1 MKRVQGTYVEEPGC
15 DAVPGAKTFEGVLFV
30 TLNNRISVIV
40 PRKKNEKNT
49 QTSYRSF
56 FVSLLFVFFS
66 FQEMDFQLYNFSLS
80 TDNESHSSHIA
91 N

>member
-40 PRKKNEKNT
+40 PRKKTKKIHRQAT
-49 QTSYRSF
+49 GRSSFLYFLFF
-56 FVSLLFVFFS
+56 FVSRNGFSTIQLFII
-66 FQEMDFQLYNFSLS
+66 N
-80 TDNESHSSHIA
+80 
-91 N
+91 